1 MFAYNDTYYS
11 VVLLFLAISY
21 KSPPFPLKPVMCT
34 LLRDL
39 LQSTDGFS
47 VVVTQLVLS
56 MDHLT
61 RQFFISVCLL
71 HTHSEIGKN
80 LPAMREP
87 WVRSLGWEDPL
98 EEGMATH
105 CRIPAWRFSMDGG
118 ACALLCTRGCTRG
131 SQRVGHDRATKN
143 STYIIIVMV
152 LLWPIFIFCVFF
164 RICSTI
170 CCLVVV
176 IKIIYSNAE
185 D

>member
-1 MFAYNDTYYS
+1 MGENQGNEEPRASQKLSSAKSFFKWQYLLMFAYNDTYYS

-39 LQSTDGFS
+39 LQGTDGFG

-71 HTHSEIGKN
+71 HTHSETGKN

-105 CRIPAWRFSMDGG
+105 CRIPAWRIPMDGG
-118 ACALLCTRGCTRG
+118 AWCTTVHQGVHQGVSKSRTRL
-131 SQRVGHDRATKN
+131 SD
-143 STYIIIVMV
+143 
-152 LLWPIFIFCVFF
+152 
-164 RICSTI
+164 
-170 CCLVVV
+170 
-176 IKIIYSNAE
+176 
-185 D
+185 

>member
-39 LQSTDGFS
+39 LQGTDGFG

-71 HTHSEIGKN
+71 HTHSETGKN

-105 CRIPAWRFSMDGG
+105 CRIPAWRIPMDGG
-118 ACALLCTRGCTRG
+118 AWCTTVHQGVHQGVSKSRTRL
-131 SQRVGHDRATKN
+131 SD
-143 STYIIIVMV
+143 
-152 LLWPIFIFCVFF
+152 
-164 RICSTI
+164 
-170 CCLVVV
+170 
-176 IKIIYSNAE
+176 
-185 D
+185 